1 MRHTNENRPASR
13 LHRLAPRWLSRRPRP
28 AATRAEE
35 AAALREYAQRYI
47 GREPSFAE
55 DLLAAARRHEMTV

>member
-1 MRHTNENRPASR
+1 MRHTTQTRPASHLQR
-13 LHRLAPRWLSRRPRP
+13 LVPRWLTRRPRP

-47 GREPSFAE
+47 GRDQSFAE
-55 DLLAAARRHEMTV
+55 DLLAAALRHEMAA